1 MRVTTKLVAVLLLPL
16 LLVSSPARAQQT
28 RVVDADAMRQALAA
42 KAESESSQRQ
52 LVRRVLNRDDVRG
65 AAARLGLNLQQ
76 ADAAVSTLTG
86 SELRTL
92 AQQASSVEA
101 AALAGG
107 ASTVVISTTTLL
119 LILIIV
125 ILLAN

>member
-1 MRVTTKLVAVLLLPL
+1 MHLTTKLVAVLLLPL
-16 LLVSSPARAQQT
+16 LLVSAPARAQQA
-28 RVVDADAMRQALAA
+28 RVVDADAMRQALAG
-42 KAESESSQRQ
+42 KAEYESDQRQ
-52 LVRRVLNRDDVRG
+52 LVRRVLSRADVRD

-76 ADAAVSTLTG
+76 ADSAVATLTG
-86 SELRTL
+86 SELQRL
-92 AQQASSVEA
+92 AEQASSIESS
-101 AALAGG
+101 ALAGG

>member
-1 MRVTTKLVAVLLLPL
+1 MHLTTKLVAVLLLPL
-16 LLVSSPARAQQT
+16 LLVSAPARAQQA
-28 RVVDADAMRQALAA
+28 RVVDADAMRQALAG
-42 KAESESSQRQ
+42 KAESESDQRQ
-52 LVRRVLNRDDVRG
+52 LVRRVLSRDDVRD

-76 ADAAVSTLTG
+76 ADSAVATLTG
-86 SELRTL
+86 SELQRL
-92 AQQASSVEA
+92 AEQASSIESS
-101 AALAGG
+101 ALAGG

>member
-1 MRVTTKLVAVLLLPL
+1 MRSPARRLLPFFL
-16 LLVSSPARAQQT
+16 LLVLVVFGVGIVRTFFTPERTRA
-28 RVVDADAMRQALAA
+28 MLAG
-42 KAESESSQRQ
+42 KAESESAQRQ
-52 LVRRVLNRDDVRG
+52 LVRRVLSRDDVREG
-65 AAARLGLNLQQ
+65 AARLGLNLQQ
-76 ADAAVSTLTG
+76 ADSAVATLTG

-92 AQQASSVEA
+92 AEQASSIESSS
-101 AALAGG
+101 LTGG

>member
-1 MRVTTKLVAVLLLPL
+1 MRVTTKLIAVLLLPL
-16 LLVSSPARAQQT
+16 LLVSSPARAQQP